1 MALVIRGAQVLAGS
15 PPALTRA
22 DVLVEGDRIAAVGAG
37 VGAPAEARVLDAS
50 GRIVLPGLG
59 NAHTHAAS
67 HLARGRAGN
76 WTLEDLLTNAPAN
89 YGFRTPEDDY
99 LSAAIGAIEML
110 KTGCTSAY
118 DLYMAVPAIT
128 DEAFEAT
135 VRAYT
140 DVGVRVVL
148 APAVAD
154 VVFFQTVPGLLGLLP
169 ADLRTIVAGMQAAP
183 TKGLLELSE
192 RAIRRWNGSAQGR
205 VRVAV
210 APTIPNQA
218 TDEFLDGCARL
229 VREYGVGVHTHLA
242 ESKVQVIE
250 SRRRWGKTIVA
261 GMQAAPT
268 KGLLELSERAIRR
281 WNGSAQGRVRVAVA
295 PTIPNQA
302 SDEFL
307 DGCRRLV
314 REYGVGV
321 HTHLAESK
329 VQVIESRRR
338 WGKTIVARLAEHGLL
353 GPGFVGAHG
362 VWLADDDMKMLAD
375 AGGAI
380 AHNPGSNLR
389 LGCGIAPVRE
399 LLDRGVAVGLGTD
412 GSVCADNQN
421 LFEALR
427 IASVVSTIRFPH
439 ETPRWLDAATVWS
452 LATAGSARVL
462 GQAADLGA
470 IAPGR
475 KADLVLLRADSVFL
489 RPLADPLNALV
500 YSETGASVDT
510 VLVDGHVVVQG
521 GRVTTV
527 DEAGIYARAQEAADR
542 QHRAS
547 AESRALAGR
556 LAPFVA
562 AACRAAVA
570 TPLPFD
576 RYAAP
581 PRT

>member
-15 PPALTRA
+15 PASLSRA
-22 DVLVEGDRIAAVGAG
+22 DILIDGDRIAAVGPALS
-37 VGAPAEARVLDAS
+37 APADTRVLDAD
-50 GRIVLPGLG
+50 GRIALPGLG

-67 HLARGRAGN
+67 HLARGRAGS
-76 WTLEDLLTNAPAN
+76 WTLEDLLTNSPAN

-110 KTGCTSAY
+110 RTGCTSAY

-154 VVFFQTVPGLLGLLP
+154 VVFFQTVPGLVDLLP
-169 ADLRTIVAGMQAAP
+169 ADLRASVESMRPAP
-183 TKGLLELSE
+183 TKGLLELTE
-192 RAIRRWNGSAQGR
+192 RAIRRWNGAAEGR

-229 VREYGVGVHTHLA
+229 AREYGVGVHTHLA

-250 SRRRWGKTIVA
+250 SRRRWGT
-261 GMQAAPT
+261 
-268 KGLLELSERAIRR
+268 
-281 WNGSAQGRVRVAVA
+281 
-295 PTIPNQA
+295 
-302 SDEFL
+302 
-307 DGCRRLV
+307 
-314 REYGVGV
+314 
-321 HTHLAESK
+321 
-329 VQVIESRRR
+329 
-338 WGKTIVARLAEHGLL
+338 TIVARLAAHGLL

-362 VWLADDDMKMLAD
+362 VWLADEDIKMLAD
-375 AGGAI
+375 AGAAI

-427 IASVVSTIRFPH
+427 IASIVSTIRFPH
-439 ETPRWLDAATVWS
+439 ETARWLDAPTVWH
-452 LATAGSARVL
+452 LATTGSARVL

-470 IAPGR
+470 IAAGR
-475 KADLVLLRADSVFL
+475 KADVVLLRADSVFL
-489 RPLADPLNALV
+489 RPLADPVNALV
-500 YSETGASVDT
+500 YAETGASVDT
-510 VLVDGHVVVQG
+510 VLVGGRVVVEG

-527 DEAGIYARAQEAADR
+527 DEARIYARAKEAAER

-547 AESRALAGR
+547 GDARALAGR

-581 PRT
+581 ARS